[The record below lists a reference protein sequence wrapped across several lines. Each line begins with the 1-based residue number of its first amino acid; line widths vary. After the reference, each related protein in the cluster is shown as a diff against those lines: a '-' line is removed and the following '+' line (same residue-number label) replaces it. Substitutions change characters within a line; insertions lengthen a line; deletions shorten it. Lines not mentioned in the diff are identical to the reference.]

1 MTSHFRFQS
10 KLPGVANSIF
20 SRMSA
25 LAQRYDAINLS
36 QGFPDFEC
44 SPRLVELVGKYM
56 RSGYN
61 QYAPMAGVPLL
72 RERIAGKIAAA
83 FRLGVDPGD
92 EITVTAGAT
101 QALFTAIAALINA
114 GDEAIIFEPAY
125 DSYAPA
131 VRLFGGVV
139 RNIPTYAPAFQ
150 IDWESVRRV
159 TTAKTKLIIINSP
172 GNPSSKLFKAEDF
185 DALAELIK
193 DTGILVLS
201 DEVYADVVYDDN
213 QRFVSAL
220 EHPLLRERSLV
231 VSSFGKLFHITGWKV
246 GYIVAPPW
254 LTDEF
259 RKVHQFNVFSVNTPI
274 QYALAEFLENQAG
287 YEGLATFFKGKRDI
301 LLAALSE
308 TRFAPLPCAGS
319 YFQLIN
325 YAALSTER
333 DDMFCERLTRDF
345 GLATIPVSAFY
356 SANTDQ
362 HLLRVCFAKSEDTL
376 AAAAIKLREIDQYY
390 G

>member
-1 MTSHFRFQS
+1 
-10 KLPGVANSIF
+10 
-20 SRMSA
+20 
-25 LAQRYDAINLS
+25 
-36 QGFPDFEC
+36 
-44 SPRLVELVGKYM
+44 
-56 RSGYN
+56 
-61 QYAPMAGVPLL
+61 
-72 RERIAGKIAAA
+72 
-83 FRLGVDPGD
+83 
-92 EITVTAGAT
+92 
-101 QALFTAIAALINA
+101 
-114 GDEAIIFEPAY
+114 
-125 DSYAPA
+125 
-131 VRLFGGVV
+131 
-139 RNIPTYAPAFQ
+139 
-150 IDWESVRRV
+150 
-159 TTAKTKLIIINSP
+159 
-172 GNPSSKLFKAEDF
+172 KAEDF

-333 DDMFCERLTRDF
+333 DDMYCERLTRDF
-345 GLATIPVSAFY
+345 GLA
-356 SANTDQ
+356 
-362 HLLRVCFAKSEDTL
+362 
-376 AAAAIKLREIDQYY
+376 
-390 G
+390 